1 MSPSGVGE
9 AEPPLRC
16 PHKDGVVD
24 MRFLTHLPAGSGL
37 GGPPLKVRDLSLPL
51 IGAEDTPL
59 TPNGGD
65 TSAKLVVRKIQK
77 GGYVDMAELLRAGSR
92 RLTTPEWSGH
102 S

>member
-65 TSAKLVVRKIQK
+65 TSAIV
-77 GGYVDMAELLRAGSR
+77 GGSSEDK
-92 RLTTPEWSGH
+92 TPFVLSDGLPQ